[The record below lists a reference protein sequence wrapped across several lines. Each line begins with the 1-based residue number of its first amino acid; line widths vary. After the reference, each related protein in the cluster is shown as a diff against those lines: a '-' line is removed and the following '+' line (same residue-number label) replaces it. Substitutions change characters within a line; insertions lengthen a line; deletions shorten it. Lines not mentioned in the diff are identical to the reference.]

1 MMTGGLLSWEGAT
14 YPRLDLKA
22 WNTRLM
28 TAFFHVVLHRLQEPG
43 RLPDGMDA
51 LLRKEIQLAFG
62 ITNAMVTFLDRME
75 RASRY
80 LTGDQA
86 NEMFDAC
93 TTFLSL
99 NEILAKVSHDRGVP
113 RWKIV
118 PKHHSL
124 KHLSE
129 DQVRTHLN
137 CRHFH
142 CFIDEDFI
150 GFWKRLVQASRKNS
164 WSSGVS
170 RDIS

>member
-1 MMTGGLLSWEGAT
+1 
-14 YPRLDLKA
+14 
-22 WNTRLM
+22 
-28 TAFFHVVLHRLQEPG
+28 
-43 RLPDGMDA
+43 MDA

-62 ITNAMVTFLDRME
+62 ITNAMVAFLDRME

-99 NEILAKVSHDRGVP
+99 NEILAKVSHDRGVS

-150 GFWKRLVQASRKNS
+150 GFWKGLVQAVPKELLEFRGLTRYLLRLKVLCQGSLAYRL
-164 WSSGVS
+164 
-170 RDIS
+170 